1 MLQSVD
7 TFVLGR
13 RMYPEYEKYWME
25 VLAHPTGALP
35 SSGRK
40 ATKDEVAFARRADKT
55 PHFVVSKSLDKVT
68 WKATRIVREIEE
80 IRKMKQQPG
89 KDIYVVG
96 GATLVSSLMNVGLVD
111 ELRLLVNPIVLGKG
125 KSLFKDVSEP
135 HPLKL
140 VRSKRL
146 QSGQVS
152 LTYTTHV

>member
-1 MLQSVD
+1 
-7 TFVLGR
+7 
-13 RMYPEYEKYWME
+13 
-25 VLAHPTGALP
+25 
-35 SSGRK
+35 
-40 ATKDEVAFARRADKT
+40 
-55 PHFVVSKSLDKVT
+55 
-68 WKATRIVREIEE
+68 
-80 IRKMKQQPG
+80 MKQQPG